1 MIGDLLKDIHKRI
14 YGRVADEYNNI
25 QYLMET
31 VRDAGDGN
39 YLEIGVLFGG
49 TMVAAALTKKA
60 YDLGGKCVGVDPLDG
75 FYRIKFK
82 RNNDV
87 DAVTKKP
94 VSPESVRKNFKIF
107 DVEDICEIYQA
118 YSYPLPDE
126 VASET
131 FAVTFID
138 GDHWGDVPLK
148 DWNSVKDITT
158 KFVIFDNYDKKHP
171 EVMQA
176 CHIAENDPSW
186 ERYFQQGITF
196 IVKRRDL

>member
-1 MIGDLLKDIHKRI
+1 MIGDLLKDIHSRI
-14 YGRVADEYNNI
+14 YGRVADEQNNVR
-25 QYLMET
+25 YLMET

-60 YDLGGKCVGVDPLDG
+60 YGLGGKCVGVDPLDG

-94 VSPESVRKNFKIF
+94 VSPESVKKNFKIF

-118 YSYPLPDE
+118 YSYPLPKE
-126 VASET
+126 VASDT

-138 GDHWGDVPLK
+138 GDHWNGVPMI

-158 KFVIFDNYDKKHP
+158 DYVIFDNYDEKHP
-171 EVMQA
+171 DVMKA
-176 CHIAENDPSW
+176 CHAAAADPEW
-186 ERYFQQGITF
+186 DTTFCKGITY
-196 IVKRRDL
+196 IVKRRQS